1 MFIFEGHLCC
11 FQFLVIMN
19 KATKSINVK
28 CLCEPVCFFY
38 FICLFISGFT
48 GYSLQNG
55 LFSSYS
61 EWGLLFLVVLGLL
74 IAVASFVAEQTLGTQ
89 ASVACVAVV
98 ANKLSRS
105 AVCGIFPDQRSNP
118 CPLHWQVDS

>member
-1 MFIFEGHLCC
+1 MAVLGLCC
-11 FQFLVIMN
+11 VQ
-19 KATKSINVK
+19 A
-28 CLCEPVCFFY
+28 
-38 FICLFISGFT
+38 
-48 GYSLQNG
+48 
-55 LFSSYS
+55 FSSYS

-118 CPLHWQVDS
+118 CPLRWQADSLPPSHQQSPTA